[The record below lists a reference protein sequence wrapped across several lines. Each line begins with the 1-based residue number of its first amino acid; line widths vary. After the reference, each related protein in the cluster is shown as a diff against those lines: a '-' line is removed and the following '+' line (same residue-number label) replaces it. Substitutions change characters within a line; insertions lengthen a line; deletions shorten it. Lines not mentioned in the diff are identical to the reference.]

1 MSILA
6 RNIKTIRKELK
17 CTQSA
22 MSSVLKVGF
31 RTYVRYEA
39 GERDAPVS
47 VLVKLA
53 NMGNLSLEHLLTREV
68 EPYNIA
74 PIQALFAKSC
84 QTEVKSANF
93 RLGQIR
99 FRKPIRERLMTTDDS
114 EKKLVAIFRKMR
126 PDQQNLYLEN
136 MDDFTALKLGDTKMR
151 GRPTKENALSKTSP
165 KNRFHSS
172 TSPTSKPTKAKK
184 RGRPGRKKVDKK
196 ILKEKIDKLKMITR
210 SINKITVR

>member
-17 CTQSA
+17 CTQSS
-22 MSSVLKVGF
+22 MSSILKVGF

-68 EPYNIA
+68 EPYNIT
-74 PIQALFAKSC
+74 PIQTSYLDSAP
-84 QTEVKSANF
+84 TEVKSVNF
-93 RLGQIR
+93 RIGQIT
-99 FRKPIRERLMTTDDS
+99 FKKPIRERLMTIDDS
-114 EKKLVAIFRKMR
+114 EKKLLAIFRKMR
-126 PDQQNLYLEN
+126 PEQQNLYLEN
-136 MDDFTALKLGDTKMR
+136 MDDFSALKRGETKMR
-151 GRPTKENALSKTSP
+151 GRPAKEKSSSKTSP
-165 KNRFHSS
+165 KNPLHSS
-172 TSPTSKPTKAKK
+172 TSSTSKPAKVKK
-184 RGRPGRKKVDKK
+184 RGRPGRKKIDKK